1 MTTERTEQREETAA
15 PTTPPDH
22 AAPGGPR
29 GIGTAVAFDWGLTA
43 QLVIEAPFFVLGV
56 GPGSAVAALPLGAR
70 LGAAAVTLIF
80 AAITFALGEG
90 VRRGRRLV
98 WMFQIAINALLFFGG
113 FPVLING
120 IHDLGQGH
128 VGGLIPALIM
138 LIASPAAAILL
149 ASKRTRAWIATTT
162 SAEARK
168 RHGGK
173 WPWLIAIWAII
184 GGAAVAF
191 SGAF

>member
-1 MTTERTEQREETAA
+1 MTTDSAAQREETAER
-15 PTTPPDH
+15 TTPAEP
-22 AAPGGPR
+22 AARAGPR

-43 QLVIEAPFFVLGV
+43 QLVIETPMYALGI
-56 GPGSAVAALPLGAR
+56 GPGSAMATLPLAGR
-70 LGAAAVTLIF
+70 LGAAAVVLLC

-98 WMFQIAINALLFFGG
+98 WLFQIALNSVIFLAG
-113 FPVLING
+113 FSVLIG
-120 IHDLGQGH
+120 AIHDLGQGH
-128 VGGLIPALIM
+128 VGSFVPALIM

-162 SAEARK
+162 SAQARQ

-173 WPWLIAIWAII
+173 WPWLIAIWAIV
-184 GGAAVAF
+184 GGALVAF
-191 SGAF
+191 SGSF

>member
-1 MTTERTEQREETAA
+1 MSIEHTEQSEAPAA
-15 PTTPPDH
+15 P
-22 AAPGGPR
+22 AESVAPAGPR

-43 QLVIEAPFFVLGV
+43 QLAIEAPLFALGI
-56 GPGSAVAALPLGAR
+56 GPGSAMAGQPLAMR
-70 LGAAAVTLIF
+70 LGAAALYLIF

-90 VRRGRRLV
+90 VRRGRRLF
-98 WMFQIAINALLFFGG
+98 WLFQIAINALLFLGG
-113 FPVLING
+113 FPVLIG
-120 IHDLGQGH
+120 ALQDLGHGH

-149 ASKRTRAWIATTT
+149 SSKRTRAWITTTT

-173 WPWLIAIWAII
+173 WPWLIAIWAIV
-184 GGAAVAF
+184 GGALVAF
-191 SGAF
+191 SGSF